1 MCFLV
6 GFSTCLVEATCT
18 ARGDPHYTTFDGTR
32 YDFMGKCEYVLAKD
46 SVNNTFEIT
55 QTNEPC
61 GNGMPS
67 CTRSLKVIFP
77 GLTIELRRG
86 MTLLNGAEVTSN
98 VHLEG
103 KKNYMLKYK
112 TTYLTCKPNVFYAS
126 VEELTNLNPD
136 TLFSSYPK
144 EENFVHISN
153 QTNIF

>member
-1 MCFLV
+1 MFCFP
-6 GFSTCLVEATCT
+6 GFIIEPFDFINFNARFILSSVEATCKT
-18 ARGDPHYTTFDGTR
+18 KGDPHYTTFDGKR

-86 MTLLNGAEVTSN
+86 MTLVNGAEVTSN
-98 VHLEG
+98 VYLQG
-103 KKNYMLKYK
+103 KKNCILKYK
-112 TTYLTCKPNVFYAS
+112 PTVLMCACKLNVGSALS
-126 VEELTNLNPD
+126 IEELPT
-136 TLFSSYPK
+136 
-144 EENFVHISN
+144 
-153 QTNIF
+153 